1 MSQGT
6 EKEFTMLRFLRDFPG
21 GTVVRN
27 PSANAGDTGHAGSI
41 PGWGRSPAEGHGN
54 SFQDAGLG
62 NPMNRG
68 AWKATVHEVT
78 KSRTRLSA

>member
-27 PSANAGDTGHAGSI
+27 PSANAGDTGHAGLI
-41 PGWGRSPAEGHGN
+41 PGWGN
-54 SFQDAGLG
+54 SLQKDMATHSRML
-62 NPMNRG
+62 
-68 AWKATVHEVT
+68 AWEIP
-78 KSRTRLSA
+78 